1 MSGRLWEREH
11 ALAACERA
19 LDSARAGR
27 GSAMFIVAEAG
38 LGKTSVMEGAI
49 ELAAAD
55 FEVGH
60 GRGEEMEQM
69 LPFGL
74 LGQALDCLDAEVSR
88 CSGWSDRARDRALG
102 SVPSGDALG

>member
-74 LGQALDCLDAEVSR
+74 LGQALDCLDAR
-88 CSGWSDRARDRALG
+88 FLGARDQRQSPRSSPRLRT
-102 SVPSGDALG
+102 SGDALG